1 MRHALLPRRMFA
13 ALLALGAWSLAGLA
27 EAQQAQLKGLG
38 RFEGWRE
45 NALVGQGI
53 VVGLAGSGDSPRSAV
68 TRQALQNVYS
78 RLGIEVSAE
87 DINSR
92 NVAVVTVTARL
103 PPSANIGDNLPAT
116 ISSTGDARSLA
127 GGTLLMTP
135 LTGPDQRVYALAQ
148 GPLIA
153 GGDSF
158 ESNLNLRQRN
168 YPTTARLEDGATV
181 EAAVDARLLGEDN
194 TVGFLLSDPNFTTA
208 SRIASGIN
216 REFGSDIAWAKG
228 ADEVRIAYA
237 YSPRDL
243 AYFISR
249 LENVAIQPDRI
260 PRVVINERT
269 GTVVAGGDVQISSVT
284 IAQGDIRI
292 TVRAETS
299 ASQPAFIAGF
309 ANDVRSLV
317 ITNTDLNVENVG
329 DVVKSYPNTS
339 VADLVQGLFAARVD
353 TRRII
358 SILQGVKE
366 AGALHA
372 DIVVQ

>member
-1 MRHALLPRRMFA
+1 MMGARFLPRLA
-13 ALLALGAWSLAGLA
+13 AAFLALAAWMLPGLA
-27 EAQQAQLKGLG
+27 HAQEAPLKGLG

-45 NALVGQGI
+45 NALIGQGV
-53 VVGLAGSGDSPRSAV
+53 VVGLAGSGDSPRNAV

-103 PPSANIGDNLPAT
+103 PPSANIGDSLPAV

-135 LTGPDQRVYALAQ
+135 LTGPDQRIYALAQ

-168 YPTTARLEDGATV
+168 YPTTARLESGATV

-194 TVGFLLSDPNFTTA
+194 TIGFLLSDPNFTTA
-208 SRIASGIN
+208 ARIATRIN
-216 REFGSDIAWAKG
+216 SQFGADIAWARS
-228 ADEVRIAYA
+228 ADEVRISYTS
-237 YSPRDL
+237 SPREL
-243 AYFISR
+243 ASFISR

-260 PRVVINERT
+260 PRIVINERT

-284 IAQGDIRI
+284 VAQGDIRV
-292 TVRAETS
+292 TVKAETS

-317 ITNTDLNVENVG
+317 ITNTDLSVENAG
-329 DVVKSYPNTS
+329 DVVTSYPNTT

-358 SILQGVKE
+358 SILQGVKQ

-372 DIVVQ
+372 EIVVQ